1 MKDQLETA
9 VKKTIDWFLHSGIMR
24 PNDGFWGVAERIAD
38 IGSNEAKK
46 KIDQFFP
53 QQTRIDANTV
63 VLEHRRADCTFETAL
78 MFDLAAEYFKDNS
91 YREVAENLV
100 TFLLNRSGMRVVDPD
115 SKVWN
120 LWRWSMQNSEAGN
133 KIWTD
138 DNAWVVIFSLV
149 LARRSHGI
157 LRETGL
163 STARALHHQ
172 LLPYF
177 DFIEK
182 NGRDAKYEEATT
194 DGIQLN
200 PHWIGLATLALA
212 FADHAQGPRNYYNI
226 VNKYYGTV
234 LDGPQAW
241 DTDSQCKT
249 DSGVDW
255 AISEYAYLTFITPLV
270 AKVYGDPRIMETAE
284 KAAHVLLENQQPD
297 GHFTSNHFEAPEGD
311 HFVDLI
317 YTQNWATLGFLHM
330 AELLPGKPEYRA
342 AFEKSA
348 RLLIDIQDSESNPV
362 FKGCWRGMYD
372 CQTGG
377 WGGGNKFEGGHGSI
391 YSGWTNAPISTAFL
405 LELTGSTLL
414 DTQLIE
420 LKPVISS

>member
-9 VKKTIDWFLHSGIMR
+9 VKKNIDWFLHSGIMR

-38 IGSNEAKK
+38 VGSNEAKK

-53 QQTRIDANTV
+53 QQTRLNANTV
-63 VLEHRRADCTFETAL
+63 MLEHRRADCTIETAL
-78 MFDLAAEYFKDNS
+78 MFDLAGEYFDHDN
-91 YREVAENLV
+91 YREIAENLID
-100 TFLLNRSGMRVVDPD
+100 FLLHRSGMQVVDPG

-133 KIWTD
+133 KVWTD
-138 DNAWVVIFSLV
+138 DNAWIVICSLV
-149 LARRSHGI
+149 LAGRGHGE

-163 STARALHHQ
+163 STAEGLHRQ

-177 DFIEK
+177 GFIEK
-182 NGRDAKYEEATT
+182 NGRDAKYKEATM

-212 FADHAQGPRNYYNI
+212 FADNTQETRDHYDI
-226 VNKYYGTV
+226 VKTYHETV

-249 DSGVDW
+249 GSGIDW
-255 AISEYAYLTFITPLV
+255 AISEHAYLTFIAPLV
-270 AKVYGDPRIMETAE
+270 AKVYGDSRIMEIAE
-284 KAAHVLLENQQPD
+284 KAASILLGNQHPD
-297 GHFTSNHFEAPEGD
+297 GHFTSNHFEAPEGG
-311 HFVDLI
+311 HFADLI
-317 YTQNWATLGFLHM
+317 YTQNWATLGLHHM
-330 AELLPGKPEYRA
+330 AELLPEKPEYRA

-348 RLLIDIQDSESNPV
+348 QLLIKIQDPKENPV

-372 CQTGG
+372 CQTGD

-405 LELTGSTLL
+405 LELTGSTLFA
-414 DTQLIE
+414 TGT
-420 LKPVISS
+420 PGHG